1 MFDEFSMTFQG
12 ALAVQRAHYE
22 SSYLQYNDEN
32 ALSYTISLA
41 FYVARNYYTVVKE
54 LPSGKGR
61 SDIVYIP
68 RKQFADKPALL
79 IELKRN
85 QTAESAI
92 EQIKEKCYPKALEE
106 YTGNLLLVGLS
117 YDAETKEHS
126 CKIES
131 YEVNKE

>member
-68 RKQFADKPALL
+68 RINRLF
-79 IELKRN
+79 
-85 QTAESAI
+85 
-92 EQIKEKCYPKALEE
+92 
-106 YTGNLLLVGLS
+106 
-117 YDAETKEHS
+117 
-126 CKIES
+126 
-131 YEVNKE
+131 